1 MFACV
6 LCGCILQ
13 AIDLQFSQSCL
24 EGAHPRVLASGRA
37 AIRGVLALPARF
49 LPPVSDRHDFT
60 RSVKPMTPA
69 MVLLQIG
76 TGLRASVFSLVLH
89 SSPFAKGILLLLA
102 VVSVYA
108 WAVIWNRLTLFG
120 RVERA
125 DKAFL
130 GSFRKL
136 SGNGDCRLMCEQH
149 PASLL
154 AKVALA
160 GQQTL
165 DRHASDAGL
174 SVERRWELA
183 MRAMDRRASEE
194 SGRLEQ
200 HVGFLATTG
209 SVSPFVGLMGTVW
222 GVMSAFL
229 NIGTQGSASLVVV
242 APGIAEALIATVAG
256 LAAAIP
262 AVVAY
267 NHCLARLR
275 DLGNGANLFASEFID
290 RRSGPSS

>member
-1 MFACV
+1 MMPA
-6 LCGCILQ
+6 IL
-13 AIDLQFSQSCL
+13 
-24 EGAHPRVLASGRA
+24 
-37 AIRGVLALPARF
+37 
-49 LPPVSDRHDFT
+49 
-60 RSVKPMTPA
+60 
-69 MVLLQIG
+69 LLQVG
-76 TGLRASVFSLVLH
+76 SGLRASVLSLVLH
-89 SSPFAKGILLLLA
+89 SSPVAKGILFLLMA
-102 VVSVYA
+102 VSVYS
-108 WAVIWNRLTLFG
+108 WAVIWNRLRLYA

-125 DKAFL
+125 DRGFLAAFRRL
-130 GSFRKL
+130 AGT
-136 SGNGDCRLMCEQH
+136 GDCRLMCEQH
-149 PASLL
+149 GGSFL

-160 GQQTL
+160 GQLSL
-165 DRHASDAGL
+165 DRHANDPALGL
-174 SVERRWELA
+174 ERRWELA

-194 SGRLEQ
+194 SGKLEQ

-275 DLGNGANLFASEFID
+275 ELSNSAALFASEFVD
-290 RRSGPSS
+290 RRSGSAPS